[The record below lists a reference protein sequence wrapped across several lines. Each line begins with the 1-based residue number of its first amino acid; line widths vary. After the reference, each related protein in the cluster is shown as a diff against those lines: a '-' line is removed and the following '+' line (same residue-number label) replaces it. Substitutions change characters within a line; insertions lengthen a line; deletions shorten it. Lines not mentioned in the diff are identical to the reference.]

1 MLSQILYKHSGFY
14 QEPNILNYP
23 LKFSFSLIY
32 DERTGFLALSTV
44 KYGLFYLL
52 ASLVPTII
60 ASLHIN
66 FTSYESRKVGTWIS
80 ILCSFVFFPFVQ
92 VYHYL
97 QLLINLAKCSA
108 EKKVKMTQRNNPS
121 MIKGPWL

>member
-1 MLSQILYKHSGFY
+1 M
-14 QEPNILNYP
+14 
-23 LKFSFSLIY
+23 IY
-32 DERTGFLALSTV
+32 DERTGFVALSTV

-52 ASLVPTII
+52 ASLLPTII

-66 FTSYESRKVGTWIS
+66 FTNLESRKLGTWIS

-97 QLLINLAKCSA
+97 QLLIKSGNCTA
-108 EKKVKMTQRNNPS
+108 EKKVKGDS
-121 MIKGPWL
+121 EE

>member
-1 MLSQILYKHSGFY
+1 M
-14 QEPNILNYP
+14 
-23 LKFSFSLIY
+23 IY
-32 DERTGFLALSTV
+32 DERTEFVALSTV

-52 ASLVPTII
+52 ASLLPTIV

-66 FTSYESRKVGTWIS
+66 FTSYESRKLGTWIS

-97 QLLINLAKCSA
+97 QLLINLARCPA
-108 EKKVKMTQRNNPS
+108 EKKVKVTQKNNSS
-121 MIKGPWL
+121 MIK